1 VEAQAYVANSSEPL
15 EIYERRSRNDE
26 AYKMD
31 KKMNAETFEA
41 SGKGKS
47 ILEIFSDNNAVLTA
61 YQDGI
66 EEFERVHG
74 HREAESFMMEFSPDM
89 KSCELVHVWDM
100 VGDKRFLMEDKYLL
114 CGVIDFKRKDIWS
127 WVQSTRLYTEWFGDG
142 GEYHNGIEGVIY
154 KGIKSGAYKEE
165 KDAPIFKTM
174 LKTYVKKLEEIGFKN
189 PRMTYYQEYG
199 EFEMKYDSYA
209 PVYCTSHDW
218 GEAYVKDLSEDGV
231 TFQQECSFCGITRRG
246 YSDVKLDWDM
256 KAENFEASVIHR
268 GKQPKGAVAKTMMNH
283 AMMERAEI
291 ESVIQELENKV
302 QLGIISE
309 EDLMKSLTQRFG
321 ADFEVI
327 DWNNLHDTNRELFVQ
342 KTQEYYND
350 FKENNPKLHEDFE
363 ENVMNEESWYGYER
377 GKSYAETKEKWT
389 KKLSDLGYEYERIDD
404 YWEYI
409 GYENTSHYV
418 PCNNC
423 EGEGIIITKYYP
435 ATREDPADA
444 DYVDCEMC
452 EGKGKVLEEMN
463 AETFE
468 ARGGKRMYCPNC
480 KTNRTWSSGFKK
492 EKMESG
498 ENPYDF
504 VFYFCQK
511 CDYAYDPKT
520 SKKMEDNWREMFGY
534 DAETKKGKLSKT
546 SCCCGATKSNPCL
559 CMIQGEMNCS
569 AKAPM
574 CPCYAEIEMGT
585 DVEMEHTKSRKEA
598 RKIAMEHLAEHPD
611 YYSRLKKAGL
621 NAENEGSCFRCGCKN
636 DLVYCELCEDSWC
649 NDECREP
656 SCWDKHY
663 DYTCTRNAAETFNAE
678 EGDDCPNCYC
688 EHQNLSLD
696 GTPSVDEEY
705 VSVNVVCD
713 DCGMKGYTT
722 TYPYEWDNEAKLEDV
737 GLPLAVSMYN
747 PNYGELR
754 CSRCRERFEKSAEN
768 YVLDVE

>member
-1 VEAQAYVANSSEPL
+1 MLCANCDNTGVFTTMTAIGEKAFCCEACYAEYVGLPIKEEGYYGLAS
-15 EIYERRSRNDE
+15 
-26 AYKMD
+26 
-31 KKMNAETFEA
+31 ETFEA
-41 SGKGKS
+41 S
-47 ILEIFSDNNAVLTA
+47 IVN
-61 YQDGI
+61 
-66 EEFERVHG
+66 
-74 HREAESFMMEFSPDM
+74 
-89 KSCELVHVWDM
+89 
-100 VGDKRFLMEDKYLL
+100 
-114 CGVIDFKRKDIWS
+114 
-127 WVQSTRLYTEWFGDG
+127 
-142 GEYHNGIEGVIY
+142 
-154 KGIKSGAYKEE
+154 
-165 KDAPIFKTM
+165 
-174 LKTYVKKLEEIGFKN
+174 
-189 PRMTYYQEYG
+189 
-199 EFEMKYDSYA
+199 
-209 PVYCTSHDW
+209 
-218 GEAYVKDLSEDGV
+218 
-231 TFQQECSFCGITRRG
+231 
-246 YSDVKLDWDM
+246 
-256 KAENFEASVIHR
+256 R
-268 GKQPKGAVAKTMMNH
+268 GKTPKGAIEKAMMNH
-283 AMMERAEI
+283 AMIERAKL

-309 EDLMKSLTQRFG
+309 EDLMKSLTQKFG

-435 ATREDPADA
+435 ATREDPAYA

-468 ARGGKRMYCPNC
+468 ASRKGKSILEVFSDNNAVLTHFQDGIEEFEHTFGHREAESFMMEFSPDMKSCELVHLWDMVNDKEFLRKDKFLLCGIVNFKRKDIWSWVQKGFYENPMWEEMQKLNSEEDSLLF
-480 KTNRTWSSGFKK
+480 KTMLKTYEKKLKEIGFK
-492 EKMESG
+492 
-498 ENPYDF
+498 NPRMTNYEEHGSF
-504 VFYFCQK
+504 
-511 CDYAYDPKT
+511 
-520 SKKMEDNWREMFGY
+520 EMGY
-534 DAETKKGKLSKT
+534 DSYTPVYCTSHDWGEAYVKDLSGDGVTFQQECSFCGVTRRGYSDVNLDWDMKAETKKEKLSKT
-546 SCCCGATKSNPCL
+546 SCCCGATESNPCA
-559 CMIQGEMNCS
+559 CMKAPKPMNCS
-569 AKAPM
+569 ATEPK
-574 CPCYAEIEMGT
+574 CQCYKDLE
-585 DVEMEHTKSRKEA
+585 K
-598 RKIAMEHLAEHPD
+598 
-611 YYSRLKKAGL
+611 
-621 NAENEGSCFRCGCKN
+621 NAENEDSCFRCGCKN
-636 DLVYCELCEDSWC
+636 DLVYCELCEDFWC